1 METSI
6 TKAQMATANKA
17 TDSAV
22 VRSVFAPTRSVYL
35 TASNIFYTLIY
46 HRCHKP
52 NELLL
57 RVEVQVGEHILDGED
72 FYNEKYS
79 ANEKDSDKIKAE
91 LEFLAGYL
99 AKNIRDPKNAKRV
112 LKGKEV
118 RTGEGVFRID
128 FAPLKARGWK
138 FRAEKRNP
146 YHYNHKTVPPD
157 ALLVL
162 RPVVAID
169 ASNIL
174 MSKYFGATLAV
185 SNSAE
190 WLEKLV
196 DQLLAKQKELQ
207 AKEQNCQDVVF
218 QVAVFLDRSTYEEL
232 SNTMPCEAHRLDGL
246 KLRVERAGGVWHL
259 GSPRSSVDRALLEY
273 AKDRDGLVVSRDR
286 FCDWPL
292 YHERFLEAGD
302 APRLVEWKG
311 DSTHLEVPAL
321 GINLSL

>member
-1 METSI
+1 MTKENK
-6 TKAQMATANKA
+6 KAQKAIVSKA

-22 VRSVFAPTRSVYL
+22 VRSVLAPTLSAHL
-35 TASNIFYTLIY
+35 TASNAFYTLVY
-46 HRCHKP
+46 HRCYER

-57 RVEVQVGEHILDGED
+57 RVEVQEGEHTLDGED
-72 FYNEKYS
+72 FYNGKY
-79 ANEKDSDKIKAE
+79 SDKIKAE

-99 AKNIRDPKNAKRV
+99 ANSIRNPENAKRV

-118 RTGEGVFRID
+118 CAGEGVTWID
-128 FAPLKARGWK
+128 FAPLKARGWET
-138 FRAEKRNP
+138 RAEGRNP
-146 YHYNHKTVPPD
+146 YHYNHETVPPD

-174 MSKYFGATLAV
+174 MSKYFGATLAE

-196 DQLLAKQKELQ
+196 DQLLAKRKELQ
-207 AKEQNCQDVVF
+207 AKGQSCQEAVF
-218 QVAVFLDRSTYEEL
+218 QVAVFLDRSIYEEL
-232 SNTMPCEAHRLDGL
+232 SNTMPREAHRLDGL

-273 AKDRDGLVVSRDR
+273 AKKKDGLVVSRDR

-302 APRLVEWKG
+302 APRLVKWKG

>member
-1 METSI
+1 MNRNL
-6 TKAQMATANKA
+6 KAQKATALKA

-22 VRSVFAPTRSVYL
+22 VRSMLAPTRSVHL
-35 TASNIFYTLIY
+35 TASNAFYTLVW
-46 HRCHKP
+46 HVCASKKAM
-52 NELLL
+52 LF
-57 RVEVQVGEHILDGED
+57 RVVVQKGEHTLDGED
-72 FYNEKYS
+72 FYNK
-79 ANEKDSDKIKAE
+79 KCSDKDKAE
-91 LEFLAGYL
+91 LKFLAGYL
-99 AKNIRDPKNAKRV
+99 ANNIRNPEDREVAKQRV

-118 RTGEGVFRID
+118 EIQGVTRIN
-128 FAPLKARGWK
+128 FAPLTARGWET
-138 FRAEKRNP
+138 REEKRNP
-146 YHYNHKTVPPD
+146 YHYNHRTVPPD
-157 ALLVL
+157 ALLAL

-174 MSKYFGATLAV
+174 MSKRFGATLDV

-190 WLEKLV
+190 GLEKLV

-207 AKEQNCQDVVF
+207 AKGQNCQDAVF

-232 SNTMPCEAHRLDGL
+232 SNRMPSKAHRLDGL

-311 DSTHLEVPAL
+311 GVTHLEVPAL
-321 GINLSL
+321 GINVSL